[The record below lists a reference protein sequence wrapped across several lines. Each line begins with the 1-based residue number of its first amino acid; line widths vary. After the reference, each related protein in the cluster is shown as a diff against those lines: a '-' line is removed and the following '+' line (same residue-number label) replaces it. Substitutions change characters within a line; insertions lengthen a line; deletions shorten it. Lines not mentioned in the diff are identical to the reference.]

1 MIQPSLYWV
10 HGSIEQ
16 NVLFITGSER
26 DDRHCLLQS
35 GKGEKKKSEDVGTQP
50 SDSVSLFPS
59 SPSFLNCPLSIWR
72 GLAGCKLGEVWLTR
86 QEWLSLMSLVVKFFL
101 VKKHSNSCQLLT
113 KKPNHKTK
121 CHFSQLYESLFFPF
135 YSKLCLK
142 LVFVL
147 LYCFFP
153 FKKVAPIKTCLG
165 KRREGEVLQLVLINQ
180 PPQNW

>member
-1 MIQPSLYWV
+1 MIDTACFSL
-10 HGSIEQ
+10 
-16 NVLFITGSER
+16 
-26 DDRHCLLQS
+26 
-35 GKGEKKKSEDVGTQP
+35 GKGKKKKKSEDVGTQP

-59 SPSFLNCPLSIWR
+59 SPSFLNCPLSIWC

-101 VKKHSNSCQLLT
+101 VKKHSSSCQLLT

-180 PPQNW
+180 PPPPRIGKETDDLYNTILH